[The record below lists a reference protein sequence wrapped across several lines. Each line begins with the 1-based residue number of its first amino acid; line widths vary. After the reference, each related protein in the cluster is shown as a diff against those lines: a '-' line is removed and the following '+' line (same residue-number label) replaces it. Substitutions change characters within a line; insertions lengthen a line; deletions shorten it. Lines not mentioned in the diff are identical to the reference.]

1 MRMSLFTGK
10 HGGKMI
16 VVIGQN
22 VELVNLGKGYMG
34 IPCSVLFLQ
43 LSNNFEIISKL
54 KVTPKC
60 QQCFFFFLIVY
71 LFIRLHQVLVA
82 ALQIF
87 NLHLQHAGSFFF
99 PCRIFSHSMQILSCS
114 I

>member
-54 KVTPKC
+54 
-60 QQCFFFFLIVY
+60 
-71 LFIRLHQVLVA
+71 
-82 ALQIF
+82 
-87 NLHLQHAGSFFF
+87 
-99 PCRIFSHSMQILSCS
+99 
-114 I
+114 